1 MEGALLMFGLVDSI
15 AIVAFLYYYI
25 TDKKEKKS
33 KTQQQR

>member
-25 TDKKEKKS
+25 TDKKEKKT
-33 KTQQQR
+33 KAEQR